1 MPVVCLWNSPT
12 PSLLLLLVLLHRT
25 SRFGS
30 CRRVGRQLAADRP
43 AHAQQLAAEGEIV
56 LARARR
62 SFSVTLALHGAHT
75 ASLVLFTPLQMDE
88 VSTPELA
95 EVFAIN
101 AMAPYI
107 LNARL
112 KPLMTKGR
120 EIPADMPVRRQ
131 A

>member
-1 MPVVCLWNSPT
+1 
-12 PSLLLLLVLLHRT
+12 
-25 SRFGS
+25 
-30 CRRVGRQLAADRP
+30 
-43 AHAQQLAAEGEIV
+43 
-56 LARARR
+56 
-62 SFSVTLALHGAHT
+62 
-75 ASLVLFTPLQMDE
+75 MDE